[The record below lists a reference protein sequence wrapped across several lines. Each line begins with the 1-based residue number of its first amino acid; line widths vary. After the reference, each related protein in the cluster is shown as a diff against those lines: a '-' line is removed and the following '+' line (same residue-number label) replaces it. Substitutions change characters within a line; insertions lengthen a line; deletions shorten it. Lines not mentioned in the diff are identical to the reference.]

1 VFIRVEEYA
10 RRVST
15 TDWLLMFHVTAAFL
29 LVAGSV
35 AAGVFNTLAIRAE
48 RPSETA
54 YLLRLV
60 RVSLPFIFVGIAGT
74 LIFGLWLWHEQD
86 FGFGALWIWL
96 SLVLWVV
103 ASALGG
109 MGGKHQEH
117 AREVAERLASTG
129 DASDDELRAI
139 LRDPRG
145 NAMSWLAGAA
155 TIAILVLMI
164 WKPG

>member
-1 VFIRVEEYA
+1 
-10 RRVST
+10 
-15 TDWLLMFHVTAAFL
+15 MFHMTAAFL

-48 RPSETA
+48 RPSDIA

-60 RVSLPFIFVGIAGT
+60 RVTLPFIFVGVAGT

-86 FGFGALWIWL
+86 LAFGELWIWL
-96 SLVLWVV
+96 SLVLWVITN
-103 ASALGG
+103 ALGG
-109 MGGKHQEH
+109 MGGKHQER
-117 AREVAERLASTG
+117 AREVAERLAASG
-129 DASDDELRAI
+129 DASNDELRAI
-139 LRDPRG
+139 LRDPKG

-155 TIAILVLMI
+155 TIGILVLMI